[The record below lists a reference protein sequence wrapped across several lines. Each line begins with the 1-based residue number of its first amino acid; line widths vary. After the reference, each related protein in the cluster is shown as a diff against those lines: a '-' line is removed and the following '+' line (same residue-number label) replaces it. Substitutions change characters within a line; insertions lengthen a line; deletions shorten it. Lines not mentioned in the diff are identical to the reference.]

1 MLGKVLI
8 ADDSRLSRR
17 LVKHCLTESGVEVN
31 EYQEAADGLEALK
44 MIQGTAF
51 DVVFTDLNMPNL
63 DGLQLIK
70 GIDFNSPMA
79 PRFTVV
85 ISSVASQAIADEL
98 MENGAA
104 AVISKPITSDT
115 VGSLLRQ
122 LGYSWDKA

>member
-17 LVKHCLTESGVEVN
+17 LVKHCLSDSGVEVN
-31 EYQEAADGLEALK
+31 EYHEAADGLEALK
-44 MIQGTAF
+44 LVQSTAF
-51 DVVFTDLNMPNL
+51 DVVFTDLNMPQL

-70 GIDFNSPMA
+70 SIDFSSPMA

-85 ISSVASQAIADEL
+85 ISSVASQAMADEL

-104 AVISKPITSDT
+104 AVISKPITADS
-115 VGSLLRQ
+115 VSSLLKQ
-122 LGYSWDKA
+122 LGYSWDKV